1 MPAGRGRG
9 NLVPNAAR
17 TMTYQSIIASRGI
30 LKKRRRGVLFSYN
43 SPVLQALG
51 RHHVGDEPLV
61 GMEGTQVL
69 GVLPVDA
76 GLDVLC
82 VF

>member
-1 MPAGRGRG
+1 MNLDVFSSYLFDFLFRISAGARLRGMPAGRGRG

-51 RHHVGDEPLV
+51 RVS
-61 GMEGTQVL
+61 
-69 GVLPVDA
+69 
-76 GLDVLC
+76 
-82 VF
+82 